1 MKQNAETT
9 ALVVVDNMAG
19 NAAGDAK
26 SALLAAVS
34 TLVPSV
40 VFEDREQVKK
50 ELPNL
55 LGTILALC
63 WINEELADWFLN
75 DAEIF
80 LNRIGIFLPEDISI
94 ESKKEAKAKPS
105 LTVFEQLENSR
116 YKRKIFKLSLKL
128 IANR

>member
-9 ALVVVDNMAG
+9 ALVVVEDTAE
-19 NAAGDAK
+19 DAR
-26 SALLAAVS
+26 AQLLAAVS

-63 WINEELADWFLN
+63 
-75 DAEIF
+75 
-80 LNRIGIFLPEDISI
+80 
-94 ESKKEAKAKPS
+94 
-105 LTVFEQLENSR
+105 
-116 YKRKIFKLSLKL
+116 
-128 IANR
+128 

>member
-9 ALVVVDNMAG
+9 ALVVEDTAE
-19 NAAGDAK
+19 DAR
-26 SALLAAVS
+26 AELLAAVS

-63 WINEELADWFLN
+63 WINEELAGWFLD
-75 DAEIF
+75 DAEFF
-80 LNRIGIFLPEDISI
+80 LNRIGVFLPDDVSI
-94 ESKKEAKAKPS
+94 EPTREARAKPS
-105 LTVFEQLENSR
+105 LTVFEQLEHSR
-116 YKRKIFKLSLKL
+116 YKRKIFKLSLRL

>member
-1 MKQNAETT
+1 
-9 ALVVVDNMAG
+9 
-19 NAAGDAK
+19 
-26 SALLAAVS
+26 
-34 TLVPSV
+34 
-40 VFEDREQVKK
+40 
-50 ELPNL
+50 
-55 LGTILALC
+55 LALC

-94 ESKKEAKAKPS
+94 ESKKQAKAKPS